1 MNLTCRPFWNTLND
15 IPKNLIRSHVRFRH
29 IFYTFPLPDSLNP
42 DTTFKN
48 YSGMENIDY
57 VSLSSI
63 YKLKKSDRDI
73 FQELMPTKVKEIL
86 LLATL
91 YDSYSIVREGQFTDK
106 IFGEFLQLNLYTY
119 PRFTSVNTEEEAVR
133 LIDSRDFDLTIIMVG
148 LDKNIPIVAA
158 NALYKRKPQIPIL
171 LLVNNNGDLRYFQ
184 TSSYKIDSIDRV
196 FVWNGNSN
204 VFLAMIKYIEDKK
217 NVEADT
223 KNGNVRIILLVE
235 DSIQYYSRY
244 LPMLYTNIMTQTQNL
259 VEDKSADELHKILK
273 MRARPKVILVSNFE
287 EAVTMINKYKNH
299 LLSVISDVKF
309 QRNGIDDNEAG
320 VDLLRYVNSTL
331 RFPIPILLQSHDV
344 NNAQRARDVG
354 ADFINKNS
362 ESLALDIHNYIYK
375 RLGFGNF
382 VFKDLDGNPIM
393 IARNLA
399 EFQEMFRIVPEMAL
413 VYHARRN
420 SFSTWL
426 MARGEINIAEQ
437 LLPYRTEDFN
447 NPNDLR
453 KFCLDVFESS
463 RIQKLR
469 GSIIDFDPSLVTG
482 NRYVVRLGNGSLGGK
497 GRGMAFMCNF
507 IENIDFAKIISE
519 LNIRIP
525 ATAVIGAMEFDKFLE
540 SNDLFD
546 EIYSSSDYER
556 IKTIFIEAQFS
567 EELQDRLYSYLEKM
581 TSPLAIRSS
590 GLFEDSLIQPFSGVY
605 ATYLIPNNHPDIQVR
620 QQQLETAIKLVYAS
634 IFTESAMSYF
644 DVVNYKIEEEKMAV
658 VIQEVVG
665 HQYGDHYYPS
675 FSGVAQ
681 SYNFYPVSYMEPED
695 GFAVAA
701 VGLGMYVVGGEKAY
715 RFCPKYPQINTSS
728 DHDLIRDTQKEF
740 YAIDMDHTQFD
751 LEGGGENAAIRKMKI
766 NTAEKDGVLQ
776 HCASVYDHE
785 NDCLVPGIDSLGLRV
800 IDFANILKY
809 KHIPFADTLTLL
821 LRLFRE
827 AMGSPV
833 EIEYAVDLEKGENQL
848 PTFYLLQIK
857 PLIRRDD
864 QLTVNLGEIDPAK
877 TLMYAKRGM
886 GNGIVNGIHDV
897 IFVDPDRF
905 DKMKTREIAAEI
917 NHFNRQMEF
926 QKKEYV
932 LIGPGRWGTRD
943 PFTGIPVMW
952 AHISKARIIVEM
964 GLEDFPL
971 DGSLGSHFFHNVTSM
986 NVGYFTI
993 PHNSQDAT
1001 INMDLLMKMPC
1012 IEEGKYIKH
1021 VSFTNELNIVMDGKN
1036 RQALISFEE

>member
-1 MNLTCRPFWNTLND
+1 
-15 IPKNLIRSHVRFRH
+15 
-29 IFYTFPLPDSLNP
+29 
-42 DTTFKN
+42 
-48 YSGMENIDY
+48 MENLDSI
-57 VSLSSI
+57 SLTSI

-73 FQELMPTKVKEIL
+73 FQDLMPYKVKEVL

-106 IFGEFLQLNLYTY
+106 IFGEFLQLNLYAY
-119 PRFTSVNTEEEAVR
+119 PRFTSVNTEEDALRMVKA
-133 LIDSRDFDLTIIMVG
+133 RDFDLVIIMVG
-148 LDKNIPIVAA
+148 VDKNIPVRAA
-158 NALYKRKPQIPIL
+158 NAIHKQKPQVPVL

-184 TSSYKIDSIDRV
+184 TSSAKIESIDRV

-204 VFLAMIKYIEDKK
+204 VFLAMIKYIEDKM
-217 NVEADT
+217 NVAEDT
-223 KNGNVRIILLVE
+223 KNGNVRVILLVE

-244 LPMLYTNIMTQTQNL
+244 LPMLYTNIMSQTQNL

-287 EAVTMINKYKNH
+287 EAVSMINKYKNN

-309 QRNGIDDNEAG
+309 QRNGIDDEDAG
-320 VDLLRYVNSTL
+320 VDLLRYVTSTL

-344 NNAQRARDVG
+344 NNAQRARDVK
-354 ADFINKNS
+354 ASFINKNS

-382 VFKDLDGNPIM
+382 VFKDLEGNPIM
-393 IARNLA
+393 IAKNLA

-413 VYHARRN
+413 AYHGQRN

-437 LLPYRTEDFN
+437 LLPYRFEDFKN
-447 NPNDLR
+447 SNDLR
-453 KFCLDVFESS
+453 QFCLDVFESS

-469 GSIIDFDPSLVTG
+469 GSIIGFDQSLVSG
-482 NRYVVRLGNGSLGGK
+482 NRYVVSLGKGSLGGK

-507 IENIDFAKIISE
+507 IENIDFAKIIPE

-540 SNDLFD
+540 TNDMLD
-546 EIYSSSDYER
+546 EIYSSNDYER
-556 IKTIFIEAQFS
+556 TKSIFLDGQFS
-567 EELQDRLYSYLEKM
+567 QEIQERLYSYLEKM
-581 TSPLAIRSS
+581 TMPLAIRSS
-590 GLFEDSLIQPFSGVY
+590 GLFEDSLVQPFSGVY
-605 ATYLIPNNHPDIQVR
+605 ATYLIPNNHPDIVVR
-620 QQQLETAIKLVYAS
+620 YQQLETAIKLVYAS
-634 IFTESAMSYF
+634 IYTESAMSYF
-644 DVVNYKIEEEKMAV
+644 DAVNYKIEEEKMAV

-665 HQYGDHYYPS
+665 HQYQDHFYPS
-675 FSGVAQ
+675 ISGVAQ

-701 VGLGMYVVGGEKAY
+701 IGLGMYVVGGEKAY

-728 DHDLIRDTQKEF
+728 DHDLVRDSQKEF

-766 NTAEKDGVLQ
+766 SAAEKDGVLQ
-776 HCASVYDHE
+776 HCASVYDNE
-785 NDCLVPGIDSLGLRV
+785 NDCLIPGIDSPGLRV

-833 EIEYAVDLEKGENQL
+833 EIEYAVDLEKGENNL

-857 PLIRRDD
+857 PLIRRED

-877 TLMYAKRGM
+877 TLMYARRGM
-886 GNGIVNGIHDV
+886 GNGVVSGIRDV
-897 IFVDPDRF
+897 IFVDPARF
-905 DKMKTREIAAEI
+905 DKMKTREIADEI

-926 QKKEYV
+926 LRKEYI

-943 PFTGIPVMW
+943 PFTGIPVLW
-952 AHISKARIIVEM
+952 SHISKAHIIVEM

-993 PHNSQDAT
+993 PYNSQDAT
-1001 INMDLLMKMPC
+1001 INMDHLTKMRVVD
-1012 IEEGKYIKH
+1012 EGKFIKH
-1021 VSFTNELNIVMDGKN
+1021 VCFLNELNIVMDGKN

>member
-1 MNLTCRPFWNTLND
+1 
-15 IPKNLIRSHVRFRH
+15 
-29 IFYTFPLPDSLNP
+29 
-42 DTTFKN
+42 
-48 YSGMENIDY
+48 MENIDS

-119 PRFTSVNTEEEAVR
+119 PRFTSVNSEEDALRMVKT
-133 LIDSRDFDLTIIMVG
+133 RDFELAIIMVG
-148 LDKNIPIVAA
+148 VDKSIPILAA
-158 NALYKRKPQIPIL
+158 NAIYKIKPHIPIL

-184 TSSYKIDSIDRV
+184 TSTTKIESIDRV

-217 NVEADT
+217 NVEEDT
-223 KNGNVRIILLVE
+223 RNGNVRVILLVE

-259 VEDKSADELHKILK
+259 VEDKSADELHKIMKL
-273 MRARPKVILVSNFE
+273 RARPKVILVSNYE
-287 EAVTMINKYKNH
+287 EAVQAINKYKNY

-309 QRNGIDDNEAG
+309 PRNGAEDEEAG
-320 VDLLRYVNSTL
+320 VDLLKYVNSTL
-331 RFPIPILLQSHDV
+331 RFPVPVLLQSHDV
-344 NNAQRARDVG
+344 NNAQRALNVG

-382 VFKDLDGNPIM
+382 VFKGTDGNPIM
-393 IARNLA
+393 IAHNMA
-399 EFQEMFRIVPEMAL
+399 EFQEMFRIVPESAL
-413 VYHARRN
+413 AYHGQRN

-437 LLPYRTEDFN
+437 LLPYRFEDFKN
-447 NPNDLR
+447 TNELR
-453 KFCLDVFESS
+453 QFCLDVFQKV

-469 GSIIDFDPSLVTG
+469 GTIIDFDPTLVSG
-482 NRYVVRLGNGSLGGK
+482 NRYIVRLGKGSMGGK

-507 IENIDFAKIISE
+507 LENIDFAGIIPE
-519 LNIRIP
+519 MNIRIP
-525 ATAVIGAMEFDKFLE
+525 ATAVIGAGEFDKFLE
-540 SNDLFD
+540 NNNLFE
-546 EIYSSSDYER
+546 EIYSSNDYER
-556 IKTIFIEAQFS
+556 TKTIFLESQFG
-567 EELQDRLYSYLEKM
+567 EELQERLFSYLEQVKK
-581 TSPLAIRSS
+581 PLAIRSS
-590 GLFEDSLIQPFSGVY
+590 GLFEDSLTQPFSGVY
-605 ATYLIPNNHPDIQVR
+605 ATYLIPNNHPDINIR
-620 QQQLETAIKLVYAS
+620 HQQLETAIKLVYAS

-644 DVVNYKIEEEKMAV
+644 DAVNYKIEEEKMAV

-665 HQYGDHYYPS
+665 HQYSDHYYPS
-675 FSGVAQ
+675 ISGIAQ

-695 GFAVAA
+695 GFAVSAI
-701 VGLGMYVVGGEKAY
+701 GLGMYVVGGEKAY
-715 RFCPKYPQINTSS
+715 RFCPKYPHINTSS
-728 DHDLIRDTQKEF
+728 EHDLIRDSQKEF
-740 YAIDMDHTQFD
+740 YAIDMDHMQFD
-751 LEGGGENAAIRKMKI
+751 LENGGENAAIRKLKI
-766 NTAEKDGVLQ
+766 SSAEKDGVLQ
-776 HCASVYDHE
+776 HCASVFDYE
-785 NDCLVPGIDSLGLRV
+785 NDCLIPGIETPGLRV
-800 IDFANILKY
+800 VDFANILKY
-809 KHIPFADTLTLL
+809 KHIPLADTLSLL
-821 LRLFRE
+821 LKLFRE

-833 EIEYAVDLEKGENQL
+833 EIEYAVDLEKGDNQL

-857 PLIRRDD
+857 PLIRREE
-864 QLTVNLGEIDPAK
+864 QLTVNLGNIDPKK

-886 GNGIVNGIHDV
+886 GNGVITGIQDV
-897 IFVDPDRF
+897 IFVDPTRF
-905 DKMKTREIAAEI
+905 DKMKTREIAEEI
-917 NHFNRQMEF
+917 SQFNRKMDF
-926 QKKEYV
+926 LNKEYI

-943 PFTGIPVMW
+943 PFTGIPVLW

-964 GLEDFPL
+964 GLSDFPL

-986 NVGYFTI
+986 NVGYFTV

-1001 INMDLLMKMPC
+1001 INMDLIQKMPV

-1021 VSFTNELNIVMDGKN
+1021 VCFANELHIVMDGKN

>member
-1 MNLTCRPFWNTLND
+1 MEK
-15 IPKNLIRSHVRFRH
+15 I
-29 IFYTFPLPDSLNP
+29 DS
-42 DTTFKN
+42 
-48 YSGMENIDY
+48 IA
-57 VSLSSI
+57 LSSI

-119 PRFTSVNTEEEAVR
+119 PRFTSVNSEEEALRMVKT
-133 LIDSRDFDLTIIMVG
+133 RDFELVIIMVG
-148 LDKNIPIVAA
+148 VDKNIPLLAA
-158 NALYKRKPQIPIL
+158 NAIYKLKPQVPIL

-184 TSSYKIDSIDRV
+184 TTSTKINSIDRV

-217 NVEADT
+217 NVEEDT
-223 KNGNVRIILLVE
+223 KNGNVRVILLVE

-259 VEDKSADELHKILK
+259 VEDKSADELHKIMKL
-273 MRARPKVILVSNFE
+273 RGRPKVILVSNYE
-287 EAVTMINKYKNH
+287 DAVFAINKYKKY

-309 QRNGIDDNEAG
+309 PRNGIDDEEAG
-320 VDLLRYVNSTL
+320 VDILKYVSSTL

-344 NNAQRARDVG
+344 NNAQKALDVG

-362 ESLALDIHNYIYK
+362 ESLSLDIHNYIYK

-382 VFKDLDGNPIM
+382 AFKDIDGNPIM
-393 IARNLA
+393 IAHNMA
-399 EFQEMFRIVPEMAL
+399 EFQEMFRIIPESAL
-413 VYHARRN
+413 AYHGQRN

-437 LLPYRTEDFN
+437 LLPRRLEDFKN
-447 NPNDLR
+447 ANELR
-453 KFCLDVFESS
+453 KFCLNVFEKE

-469 GSIIDFDPSLVTG
+469 GTIIDFDPTLVSG
-482 NRYVVRLGNGSLGGK
+482 NHYVVRLSKGSLGGK

-507 IENIDFAKIISE
+507 LENIDFAQIIPE

-525 ATAVIGAMEFDKFLE
+525 ATAVIGASEFDKFLE
-540 SNDLFD
+540 NNNMFE
-546 EIYSSSDYER
+546 EIYSSNDYEH
-556 IKTIFIEAQFS
+556 IKTIFLESQFD
-567 EELQDRLYSYLEKM
+567 EERQECLYSYLEKM
-581 TSPLAIRSS
+581 TKPLAIRSS
-590 GLFEDSLIQPFSGVY
+590 GLFEDSLMQPFSGVY
-605 ATYLIPNNHPDIQVR
+605 ATYLIPNNHTDINIR
-620 QQQLETAIKLVYAS
+620 YQQLETAIKLVYAS

-644 DVVNYKIEEEKMAV
+644 DAVDYKIEEEKMAV
-658 VIQEVVG
+658 IIQEVVG

-675 FSGVAQ
+675 ISGVAQ

-695 GFAVAA
+695 GFAIAA
-701 VGLGMYVVGGEKAY
+701 IGLGMYVVGGENAF
-715 RFCPKYPQINTSS
+715 RFCPKYPKINTLS
-728 DHDLIRDTQKEF
+728 DQDLVRDSQREF

-751 LEGGGENAAIRKMKI
+751 LENGGENAAIKKMKI
-766 NTAEKDGVLQ
+766 SFAEKDGVLQ

-785 NDCLVPGIDSLGLRV
+785 NDQLIPGIDSPGLRV

-809 KHIPFADTLTLL
+809 NHVPLADTLNLL
-821 LRLFRE
+821 LKLFRE

-833 EIEYAVDLEKGENQL
+833 EIEYAVDLENGDNNL

-857 PLIRRDD
+857 PLIRRDE
-864 QLTVNLGEIDPAK
+864 QLVVNVGNIDPKK
-877 TLMYAKRGM
+877 TIMFAKRGM
-886 GNGIVNGIHDV
+886 GNGIVSGIADI

-917 NHFNRQMEF
+917 SQFNRKMDF
-926 QKKEYV
+926 LNKEYI

-943 PFTGIPVMW
+943 PYTGIPVTW
-952 AHISKARIIVEM
+952 ANISKARVIVEM
-964 GLEDFPL
+964 GLNDFPL

-993 PHNSQDAT
+993 PHNSTDSS
-1001 INMDLLMKMPC
+1001 IN
-1012 IEEGKYIKH
+1012 IEILKREPVIELGNYIRH
-1021 VSFTNELNIVMDGKN
+1021 ISFDKPLNIIMDGKN
-1036 RQALISFEE
+1036 RQALISVE

>member
-1 MNLTCRPFWNTLND
+1 
-15 IPKNLIRSHVRFRH
+15 
-29 IFYTFPLPDSLNP
+29 
-42 DTTFKN
+42 
-48 YSGMENIDY
+48 MENIDS
-57 VSLSSI
+57 VALSSI

-119 PRFTSVNTEEEAVR
+119 PRFTSANSEEEALR
-133 LIDSRDFDLTIIMVG
+133 MIKTRDFELVIIMVG
-148 LDKNIPIVAA
+148 VDKSIPILAA
-158 NALYKRKPQIPIL
+158 DAIYKIKPQVPIL

-184 TSSYKIDSIDRV
+184 TSSTKIESIDRV

-223 KNGNVRIILLVE
+223 LNGNVRVVLLIE

-259 VEDKSADELHKILK
+259 VEDKSADELHKIMKL
-273 MRARPKVILVSNFE
+273 RGRPKVILVSSYE
-287 EAVTMINKYKNH
+287 EAVIAINKYQKY

-309 QRNGIDDNEAG
+309 PRNGVDDEEAG
-320 VDLLRYVNSTL
+320 VDILKYVSSVL
-331 RFPIPILLQSHDV
+331 RFQIPILLQSHDV
-344 NNAQRARDVG
+344 NNAQKALDVG

-362 ESLALDIHNYIYK
+362 ESLSLDIHNFIYK

-382 VFKDLDGNPIM
+382 AFKDIDGNPIM
-393 IARNLA
+393 IAHNMA
-399 EFQEMFRIVPEMAL
+399 EFQEMFRIIPESAL
-413 VYHARRN
+413 TYHGQRN

-437 LLPYRTEDFN
+437 LLPRRLEDFKN
-447 NPNDLR
+447 ANELR
-453 KFCLDVFESS
+453 QFCLNVFEKE

-469 GSIIDFDPSLVTG
+469 GTIIDFDPTLVSG
-482 NRYVVRLGNGSLGGK
+482 NRYVVRLGKGSLGGK

-507 IENIDFAKIISE
+507 LENIDFAQIIPE
-519 LNIRIP
+519 MNIRIP
-525 ATAVIGAMEFDKFLE
+525 ATAVIGASEFDKFLE
-540 SNDLFD
+540 NNNMFD
-546 EIYSSSDYER
+546 EIYSSNDYER
-556 IKTIFIEAQFS
+556 TKTIFLESQFD
-567 EELQDRLYSYLEKM
+567 EELQERLYSYLEKM
-581 TSPLAIRSS
+581 KKPLAIRSS
-590 GLFEDSLIQPFSGVY
+590 GLFEDSLMQPFSGVY
-605 ATYLIPNNHPDIQVR
+605 STYLIPNNHPDIAIR
-620 QQQLETAIKLVYAS
+620 FQQLETAIKLVYAS

-644 DVVNYKIEEEKMAV
+644 EAVDYKIEEEKMAV
-658 VIQEVVG
+658 IIQEVVG
-665 HQYGDHYYPS
+665 HQYNDHYYPS
-675 FSGVAQ
+675 ISGVAQ

-701 VGLGMYVVGGEKAY
+701 IGLGMYVVGGENAY
-715 RFCPKYPQINTSS
+715 RFCPKYPQINTLS
-728 DHDLIRDTQKEF
+728 DHDLVRDSQKEF
-740 YAIDMDHTQFD
+740 YSIDMDHTQFD
-751 LEGGGENAAIRKMKI
+751 LENGGENAAIKKMKI
-766 NTAEKDGVLQ
+766 SSAEKDGVLQ
-776 HCASVYDHE
+776 HCASVFDYE
-785 NDCLVPGIDSLGLRV
+785 NDCLIPGIDSPGLRV

-809 KHIPFADTLTLL
+809 KHIPLANTLTLL
-821 LRLFRE
+821 LKLFRE

-833 EIEYAVDLEKGENQL
+833 EIEYAVDLESGENQL

-864 QLTVNLGEIDPAK
+864 QLAVNVGDVDPEK
-877 TLMYAKRGM
+877 TIMFARRGM
-886 GNGIVNGIHDV
+886 GNGIVSGITDI

-917 NHFNRQMEF
+917 SQFNRKMDF
-926 QKKEYV
+926 LNKEYILV
-932 LIGPGRWGTRD
+932 GPGRWGTRD
-943 PFTGIPVMW
+943 PFTGIPVAW
-952 AHISKARIIVEM
+952 SNISKARVIVEM
-964 GLEDFPL
+964 GLNDFPL

-993 PHNSQDAT
+993 PHNSSDSN
-1001 INMDLLMKMPC
+1001 INMEILKNRPV

-1021 VSFTNELNIVMDGKN
+1021 VSFEKPLHIIMDGKN
-1036 RQALISFEE
+1036 REALISIE